1 MDYYLD
7 LFSPITYEAFLS
19 SPQDVTGFRIRQLNA
34 ARRIR
39 IGDKLICY
47 LTKLSRWFAVLE
59 VSSKHFQDDT
69 PRFYENDDPFIVRFN
84 VKPITVL
91 KKEEAIPIKESIVWD
106 KLSFTREI
114 PKQGSQWTG
123 PLRSS
128 LTQIDD
134 RDGKFLEELIISQA
148 QNGIIYP
155 VDENEYQKYLT
166 RQIRG
171 EHKTVTVSVPENYND
186 EIEQK
191 HEGYEVRDSI
201 KIQALLCKIGETMG
215 FKL

>member
-123 PLRSS
+123 P
-128 LTQIDD
+128 
-134 RDGKFLEELIISQA
+134 
-148 QNGIIYP
+148 
-155 VDENEYQKYLT
+155 
-166 RQIRG
+166 
-171 EHKTVTVSVPENYND
+171 
-186 EIEQK
+186 
-191 HEGYEVRDSI
+191 
-201 KIQALLCKIGETMG
+201 
-215 FKL
+215 